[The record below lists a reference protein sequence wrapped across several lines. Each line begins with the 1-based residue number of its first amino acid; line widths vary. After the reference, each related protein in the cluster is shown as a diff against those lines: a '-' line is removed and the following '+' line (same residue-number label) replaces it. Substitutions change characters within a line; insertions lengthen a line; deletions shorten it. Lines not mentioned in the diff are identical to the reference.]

1 MTLTSKVLKEIT
13 QLDTIKTFTNLGSMK
28 KKKKT
33 FNSTFIFIAIYR
45 TKIISYLS
53 VTLSTYMG
61 AVRCIQQI
69 SIDRCVVPKIKT
81 ENQDENV
88 GNLILVLRYMIGSPG

>member
-1 MTLTSKVLKEIT
+1 
-13 QLDTIKTFTNLGSMK
+13 
-28 KKKKT
+28 
-33 FNSTFIFIAIYR
+33 
-45 TKIISYLS
+45 
-53 VTLSTYMG
+53 MG
-61 AVRCIQQI
+61 AVCCIQQI